1 MDTTEASKQPPS
13 GQGFTKVVSLWW
25 SPAVCLGSTSCKP
38 WCSAPSFQGMCVSFS
53 NWWEQTALNIS
64 YTKYFIIVMC
74 CYVQHCCTCY
84 VVLLFYQSFFQTVLN
99 VFGQDCQ
106 ICPIMKRVLFRQ
118 VLFFS
123 MYVLGN
129 IFLTKFYLELLQL
142 PMLFLLLLY
151 HFLFWL

>member
-1 MDTTEASKQPPS
+1 MR
-13 GQGFTKVVSLWW
+13 
-25 SPAVCLGSTSCKP
+25 
-38 WCSAPSFQGMCVSFS
+38 VSFS

-99 VFGQDCQ
+99 VFGQDCH

-129 IFLTKFYLELLQL
+129 IFLYNRKLKKLSFTWNYYSYLCCFCCYCIIFCFGYRGKFALLSVLGLIMSILKDGFQIGIEL
-142 PMLFLLLLY
+142 
-151 HFLFWL
+151 HA